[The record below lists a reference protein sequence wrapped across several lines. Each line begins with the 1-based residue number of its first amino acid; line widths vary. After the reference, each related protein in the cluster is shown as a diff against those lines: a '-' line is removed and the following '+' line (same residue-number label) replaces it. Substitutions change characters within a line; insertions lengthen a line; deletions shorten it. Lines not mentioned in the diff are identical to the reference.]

1 MDKPQASDSSPTK
14 RERASKADGGF
25 TLIEILVSMAIFSI
39 LMALIFGLFITM
51 LNQSSDN
58 LARTRSVEQAR
69 LGISQIDRQVRSG
82 NVILDPALDGMTE
95 AGVPSNYSLR
105 VYTQEGGD
113 DKCAQWRVIFDNPG
127 DKFGRLEF
135 REWDAGNPSTSTP
148 WSSVAN
154 NVESPEGTFVTGDV
168 TTYPPFWVDDTTAT
182 GTGDTKAQ
190 NIRIT
195 LRMGDPSSDPDAKPA
210 SVTSVVTGRNTVFGY
225 SPDYCT
231 AIPTV

>member
-1 MDKPQASDSSPTK
+1 MPSRGAIGRKTSLREDK
-14 RERASKADGGF
+14 GF
-25 TLIEILVSMAIFSI
+25 TLVELLISMTIFSI

-51 LNQSSDN
+51 LNQSNDN
-58 LARTRSVEQAR
+58 FARTRSVEQAR

-82 NVILDPALDGMTE
+82 NVILDPSLDGITE

-105 VYTQEGGD
+105 VYTQENGE
-113 DKCAQWRVIFDNPG
+113 DKCAQWRVIFDAPA

-135 REWDAGNPSTSTP
+135 REWDAGDPSSTTN

-154 NVESPEGTFVTGDV
+154 NVEAPAGSFVSGDV
-168 TTYPPFWVDDTTAT
+168 TTYPPFWVDTTTAT
-182 GTGDTKAQ
+182 GTIDTKAQ

-195 LRMGDPSSDPDAKPA
+195 LRMGDPKSDPDAKPA

-225 SPDYCT
+225 SPDYC
-231 AIPTV
+231 ASIPSV